1 MGSPRAFNSAYAV
14 PRSGFSSYDRCL
26 GVVAMGW
33 RRRRFDPHVYG
44 QYAARRSSQR
54 DKLRGRFA
62 VAMAPH
68 CGGGVMAA

>member
-1 MGSPRAFNSAYAV
+1 
-14 PRSGFSSYDRCL
+14 
-26 GVVAMGW
+26 MGW

>member
-14 PRSGFSSYDRCL
+14 PRSGFSSYDRCR
-26 GVVAMGW
+26 GVVVMGW

>member
-1 MGSPRAFNSAYAV
+1 MGSPRAFSSAHAV
-14 PRSGFSSYDRCL
+14 PRSGLSRYDRRRS
-26 GVVAMGW
+26 VMAMGW
-33 RRRRFDPHVYG
+33 RRRRFDTHVHG